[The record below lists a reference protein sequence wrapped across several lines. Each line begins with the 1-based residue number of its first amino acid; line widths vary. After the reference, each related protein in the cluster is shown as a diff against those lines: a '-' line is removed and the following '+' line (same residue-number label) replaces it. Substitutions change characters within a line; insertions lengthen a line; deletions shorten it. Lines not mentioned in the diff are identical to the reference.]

1 MRSRFG
7 CGLRII
13 LLISLLAGCQLG
25 GQEAAPYPLDA
36 SPTLSSSG
44 DKPDSPPFTS
54 PSAGDVDPWD
64 LWSSGTQLRGA
75 NIYQRKV
82 YPELDGD
89 DFMGTDIVGPLY
101 IQDDFEKLA
110 ELGANYVNISHP
122 GLFSERPPYALDEG
136 VQVNLDRLLE
146 MIAQADMFA
155 VIAFRTG
162 PGRSEFTFHLEDVGD
177 WFDASYL
184 NDDIWIASEA
194 QDAWVEMW
202 RYTAERYKDNPI
214 LVGYDLMVEPNANEV
229 FFDEWDPQVFQDE
242 YGGTTYDWNQLFPRV
257 TDAIREVD
265 AETPILV
272 GGMGYSAIEWLTYL
286 EPSGDPRTV
295 YTAHQ
300 YAPMEYTHQE
310 FNNLEYSYPD
320 AFDTDWDGQPDAFN
334 RGWLD
339 NLLSTADAFSKAFG
353 VPVAVNEFGIV
364 RWVPG
369 AAAYMDDLMDLMEE
383 RGLNHA
389 LWAWEVSWEPWVE
402 EVHAFNFRLGV
413 DPSNNVDLSES
424 ELLGVIKKYWGR
436 NTVRPSNRVFARSSG
451 VGEPQDRLEGVEYW
465 LYLIDVNLN
474 DETIEQIVNSNYD
487 MVVLDYIPSEA
498 ENRNYPMAEVIAG
511 FHRAERPKLV
521 LAYIDI
527 GEAESY
533 RSYWQANWEV
543 GDPEWI
549 AGEDPDGWAENY
561 PVAYWRDEWKEIWLR
576 EGGLLQGILEAGFD
590 GVYLDWVEA
599 YSDEN
604 VIELAEIDGVDP
616 VREMIRWVAD
626 ISGFVSS
633 RCGECVVIAQNAAEL
648 AEDDAY
654 LAAIDAIA
662 QEQTWFDGGADNEP
676 PGDCPLPRTR
686 VDVDTDEY
694 RRSLSP
700 ECRRQFDRYPEST
713 LHVSSE
719 EYLEDLLLAQSKGVV
734 IFTVD
739 YALDPENIA
748 WLFQTARG
756 LGFIPF
762 VSSRGL
768 DRFVEPVP

>member
-1 MRSRFG
+1 MRSRYG
-7 CGLRII
+7 CGLRIF

-25 GQEAAPYPLDA
+25 GQEDAPYPLDA
-36 SPTLSSSG
+36 SPAISPSG
-44 DKPDSPPFTS
+44 DKPDSTPFS
-54 PSAGDVDPWD
+54 AQSAGEVDPWD

-89 DFMGTDIVGPLY
+89 DFMGADFVGPLY
-101 IQDDFEKLA
+101 TQVDFEKLA
-110 ELGANYVNISHP
+110 ELGANFINISHP
-122 GLFSERPPYALDEG
+122 GLFSEAPPYTVDEG
-136 VQVNLDRLLE
+136 TQANLDRLLD

-184 NDDIWIASEA
+184 NDEIWIASEA
-194 QDAWVEMW
+194 QEAWAEMW

-214 LVGYDLMVEPNANEV
+214 VVGYDLMVEPNANEV
-229 FFDEWDPQVFQDE
+229 FFDEWDAQVFQDE
-242 YGGTTYDWNQLFPRV
+242 YGGTTYDWNQLFPRI
-257 TDAIREVD
+257 TEAIREVD

-272 GGMGYSAIEWLTYL
+272 GGMGYSAIEWLPYL
-286 EPSGDPRTV
+286 EPSSDPRTV
-295 YTAHQ
+295 YTVHQ

-334 RGWLD
+334 RGWLE
-339 NLLSTADAFSKAFG
+339 NLLSTTSAFSQAHG
-353 VPVAVNEFGIV
+353 VPVAVNEFGVV

-369 AAAYMDDLMDLMEE
+369 AAAYMDNLMDLMEG

-389 LWAWEVSWEPWVE
+389 LWAWEVSWAPYAE
-402 EVHAFNFRLGV
+402 EVHAFNFRFGE
-413 DPSNNVDLSES
+413 DPSNRTGLNES
-424 ELLGVIKKYWGR
+424 ELLTVIQMHWGR
-436 NTVRPSNRVFARSSG
+436 NTVRPSNTVFAKSSG
-451 VGEPQDRLEGVEYW
+451 VGDDQGWLEGVEHW
-465 LYLIDVNLN
+465 LYLIDVNL
-474 DETIEQIVNSNYD
+474 DRATIEQIVKSNYD

-498 ENRNYPMAEVIAG
+498 ENRNYPMAEVVAG
-511 FHRAERPKLV
+511 FHDAEHPKLV

-533 RSYWQANWEV
+533 RSYWQTNWEV

-549 AGEDPDGWAENY
+549 VGEDPDGWAENY
-561 PVAYWRDEWKEIWLR
+561 PVAYWRDEWRGIWLG
-576 EGGLLQGILEAGFD
+576 EGGLLQGILEDGFD

-604 VIELAEIDGVDP
+604 VIERAEIDGVDP
-616 VREMIRWVAD
+616 VREMIRWVLD
-626 ISGFVSS
+626 ISEYVGS

-648 AEDDAY
+648 AENDAY

-686 VDVDTDEY
+686 AEVDTDEY

-739 YALDPENIA
+739 YALDPKNIA
-748 WLFQTARG
+748 WLFQKARG